1 MATLVLLL
9 LVLAMANGSGATW
22 CVCRSDLSDTVLQK
36 TLDYACGAG
45 ADCTPIVQN
54 GVCYQPNTVKAHC
67 SYAANSYFQ
76 RKGQAQGTCD
86 FANTAMVSTTDPSPT
101 STCVFPSSASTT
113 NTSTSTPTATP
124 TPTGG
129 TTTGGTTPST
139 TIGGTTGISPSGLTD
154 LNGGAFHEKAEM
166 GLIFIAL
173 WLSGL
178 VLLRV

>member
-1 MATLVLLL
+1 MASLVLLL
-9 LVLAMANGSGATW
+9 LILAMANGSGATW
-22 CVCRSDLSDTVLQK
+22 CICRSDLSDTVLQK

-45 ADCTPIVQN
+45 ADCTPILQN

-76 RKGQAQGTCD
+76 RKGQAQDTCD
-86 FANTAMVSTTDPSPT
+86 FANTTLISTTDPSPS

-124 TPTGG
+124 TGG
-129 TTTGGTTPST
+129 TTTPST
-139 TIGGTTGISPSGLTD
+139 TIGGSTGMSPSGLTD
-154 LNGGAFHEKAEM
+154 INSGAFHEKAEM

>member
-1 MATLVLLL
+1 MSCFFFLVLE
-9 LVLAMANGSGATW
+9 GATW

-86 FANTAMVSTTDPSPT
+86 FANTAMVSTTDPSK
-101 STCVFPSSASTT
+101 SSPG
-113 NTSTSTPTATP
+113 N
-124 TPTGG
+124 
-129 TTTGGTTPST
+129 
-139 TIGGTTGISPSGLTD
+139 
-154 LNGGAFHEKAEM
+154 NK
-166 GLIFIAL
+166 
-173 WLSGL
+173 
-178 VLLRV
+178 